1 VSQNQLSVAGTTLAS
16 SHDVPTL
23 SHHPAGMKNAEF
35 GTFLLV
41 LLGRAL
47 LLSLV
52 IPLLT
57 LTGALL
63 VGP

>member
-1 VSQNQLSVAGTTLAS
+1 
-16 SHDVPTL
+16 
-23 SHHPAGMKNAEF
+23 MKNAEF
-35 GTFLLV
+35 GTFLLI

-47 LLSLV
+47 LLSLL